1 MKKLL
6 SILIVALSL
15 ITISAKSQN
24 YIDSVSITVDGQT
37 GFVVDS
43 LPGFNLLYM

>member
-24 YIDSVSITVDGQT
+24 YIDSVSITVGGQS
-37 GFVVDS
+37 GQFIKE
-43 LPGFNLLYM
+43 FC